1 MKYTCSMETVQ
12 KNGRFTLFLVNS
24 SLYILFSMLI
34 LRNIYIFVG
43 LYDGYLKINF
53 SELNVLSFSKLT
65 IVNNSKQ
72 LLTTLTQYINDNFMQ

>member
-1 MKYTCSMETVQ
+1 
-12 KNGRFTLFLVNS
+12 
-24 SLYILFSMLI
+24 MLI